1 MKTDLPKH
9 VIEAVNPI
17 ATGRAIKYK
26 GSASQHDAFEA
37 LQADLESDIESF
49 RRLSATSI
57 QSMTPTTSKVHRQG
71 IEDAR
76 YAILRKA
83 EIVMQDRVSLL
94 MNTLAAATD
103 SAWLKGTA
111 EKESAI
117 AVEYLAGINL
127 SPESMPSF
135 KVSPQT
141 ARRQFEHIVRNC
153 VPAVVEA
160 EKEHF
165 HRVGL
170 VKILRSDLAKTKDKI
185 EMLNKLGNELL
196 A

>member
-1 MKTDLPKH
+1 MRQLPKH
-9 VIEAVNPI
+9 VIDAINPL
-17 ATGRAIKYK
+17 ATGRAIKFS
-26 GSASQHDAFEA
+26 GSATQHNNFEA

-49 RRLSATSI
+49 RRLTTGTNLQA
-57 QSMTPTTSKVHRQG
+57 MTPTTAKVHRQG
-71 IEDAR
+71 VEDAR

-94 MNTLAAATD
+94 MNTLAAVQG

-111 EKESAI
+111 EKEKQNA
-117 AVEYLAGINL
+117 AEYLAGIQL

-141 ARRQFEHIVRNC
+141 ARRQFAHIIANC
-153 VPAVVEA
+153 VPAVVNA

-170 VKILRSDLAKTKDKI
+170 VKVLRADLAKTKDKI
-185 EMLNKLGNELL
+185 EMINQLGNELL
-196 A
+196 T